1 MKKTGITRDWKKRSK
16 MAKIMRRNQL
26 TERVTTVDGI

>member
-1 MKKTGITRDWKKRSK
+1 MKKTGIMRDRKKRSK
-16 MAKIMRRNQL
+16 MVRRNQL

>member
-1 MKKTGITRDWKKRSK
+1 MKKTGKMRDRKKRLK
-16 MAKIMRRNQL
+16 MVRRNQL